1 MDFLAD
7 RIERAA
13 QETVPLRHR
22 LVLVVG
28 PPGSGKTT
36 ALREIRDRTHAPFIN
51 ASLELSRRMLEL
63 TESQRGRRLAQLL
76 GDVVDAAEAERE
88 EAAPGPPSGPMVL
101 LDNIELVF
109 DPAFQQDPLK
119 LLQGPSRHRVIVAAW
134 PGTVAEGRL
143 TYAVPGHPEH
153 RSYRVAD
160 LAADA
165 LVVDAQ
171 ESSTRQEPRR

>member
-1 MDFLAD
+1 MESLAD
-7 RIERAA
+7 RIERSAQDAA
-13 QETVPLRHR
+13 SLRHR

-36 ALREIRDRTHAPFIN
+36 ALREVRDRTGAPFMN

-63 TESQRGRRLAQLL
+63 TEPQRRLRLAQLL

-88 EAAPGPPSGPMVL
+88 EAAPRPASAGIVL

-119 LLQGPSRHRVIVAAW
+119 LLQGPSRHRVVVAAW

-143 TYAVPGHPEH
+143 TYAVPGHPER
-153 RSYRVAD
+153 RSYPMAD

-171 ESSTRQEPRR
+171 ECSARLEARR